1 MTAELQ
7 WYLVLCVLAF
17 FYCFMG
23 KRPALVWLSYGI
35 TGYYMWVVRSSG
47 FDYDMQ
53 TYAAFLHFIPDL
65 SSPVYYLREFV
76 YWGGSGY
83 IFSLI
88 QDEVTTFWVIDMI
101 WMSMLFYAIGNS
113 RQSSHIPLYVVPFMM
128 VFFPVLMG
136 YENVYRQLIACA
148 LVLYAFF
155 GVRNIFLSGIIGVLA
170 LFTHNAA
177 IVYMPLLYLFAVSSN
192 MTAPRIGPFHKGV
205 FMMLYMVM
213 LGGVYYSSLGDSQ
226 LAKSSS
232 STGESLT
239 YAYLLVF
246 MAMTVVALILDN
258 FNLTRFFKGNISLVY
273 SMLTYIAFIP
283 VLGGAQAERIG
294 MMLLIL
300 TVPIFA
306 ANMDRS
312 FSTQNEK
319 MLTRMLFVM
328 LGIAPTFLF
337 YSAFNFLLT
346 EARMVS

>member
-7 WYLVLCVLAF
+7 WYLVLCVFAF
-17 FYCFMG
+17 LYCFMG
-23 KRPALVWLSYGI
+23 KRTSLVLLVYI
-35 TGYYMWVVRSSG
+35 IAGYYMWVVRNSG

-65 SSPVYYLREFV
+65 SSPVYYLREYF
-76 YWGGSGY
+76 YWGSSGF

-101 WMSMLFYAIGNS
+101 WMSMLFYAVGNGKQS
-113 RQSSHIPLYVVPFMM
+113 RHIPLYVAPFLM

-155 GVRNIFLSGIIGVLA
+155 GVRNLFLSGIIGVLA
-170 LFTHNAA
+170 LLTHNAA
-177 IVYMPLLYLFAVSSN
+177 IVYMPLLYLFAVSGN
-192 MTAPRIGPFHKGV
+192 MTAPRISAFNKGV
-205 FMMLYMVM
+205 FMMLYVVM

-232 STGESLT
+232 STGASLT

-246 MAMTVVALILDN
+246 IAMTALALILNN

-273 SMLTYIAFIP
+273 SVFTYMAFIP

-300 TVPIFA
+300 TVPLFA
-306 ANMDRS
+306 ANLDKS

-319 MLTRMLFVM
+319 ILTRMLFVI

-337 YSAFNFLLT
+337 SSALNFLLT
-346 EARMVS
+346 EARMGQ